1 MTTPT
6 KVLSGSAWLATVAIA
21 AATGLAIPQ
30 AQAQIFPP
38 DYGLFD
44 NGDPHNLVFTN
55 SNVTGNIGIAD
66 TGGFV
71 GSGTGTITGTVQ
83 FAAANMGQF
92 NPDGIT
98 VTGGAIFNDANVQTD
113 FNAFI
118 TLSQT
123 LSTMDGTAIG
133 IAATG
138 NLFLS
143 GANSVFTATIDPSF
157 VAGTTFTIHGT
168 SSQTVA
174 FNIPDTM
181 GQPFDGSI
189 VLMGGI
195 TSDHVLFNFD
205 AGNFDT
211 FSGGDPL
218 LIEND
223 GSGTTGTYLDPN
235 GAITINGSV
244 IDGRVFGGDTADFG
258 VTDSTI
264 VSPPPV
270 SPVSPISEPTSLALL
285 GAGLVALGFIR
296 RRRPPLARS

>member
-1 MTTPT
+1 MTRPI
-6 KVLSGSAWLATVAIA
+6 KFLSGPVCLGAVAIV

-38 DYGLFD
+38 NYGLFD
-44 NGDPHNLVFTN
+44 NGDPHNLNFTN

-92 NPDGIT
+92 NPNGIT
-98 VTGGAIFNDANVQTD
+98 VTGGATFNNANVQTD
-113 FNAFI
+113 FNTFI

-123 LSTMDGTAIG
+123 LSTEAGTGIG
-133 IAATG
+133 IAASG

-157 VAGTTFTIHGT
+157 VAGNTFTINGT
-168 SSQTVA
+168 SGQTVA

-189 VLMGGI
+189 VLKGGI

-205 AGNFDT
+205 AGNYGT
-211 FSGGDPL
+211 NTGGNPL
-218 LIEND
+218 LIDNN
-223 GSGTTGTYLDPN
+223 GFGTTGTYLDPN
-235 GAITINGSV
+235 GAITINDSL
-244 IDGRVFGGDTADFG
+244 INGRVFGGDTADFG
-258 VTDSTI
+258 VTNSTI
-264 VSPPPV
+264 TVPV
-270 SPVSPISEPTSLALL
+270 PAPRIGEPISAILV
-285 GAGLVALGFIR
+285 GAGLLALRIFR
-296 RRRPPLARS
+296 RRQGLPARS